1 MNVLR
6 MIKLFGWEK
15 KMSEKIAEKREEELG
30 WLKKR
35 QILGVCGAN
44 IKCVSYIFGCFSN
57 WLNGMQ
63 CGHTGLDYVSYLCCI
78 R

>member
-6 MIKLFGWEK
+6 MIKLFGWEE

-35 QILGVCGAN
+35 QILGFCGAN
-44 IKCVSYIFGCFSN
+44 IKCVYYLFGC
-57 WLNGMQ
+57 LG
-63 CGHTGLDYVSYLCCI
+63 G
-78 R
+78 